1 MVTIIDTLHQI
12 ITNIIPT
19 LCIASIFLVIFLIYG
34 LPVVTRLYVRFTGE
48 TAYAKVLKVKTV
60 PSLTHS
66 WLGMKEVTAELEVH
80 PQNGDPYVTED
91 RHVTWTMDF
100 FPLRPG
106 CVVQVR
112 VASGNPKHVVS
123 IPDTLCDL
131 TDEPEDAD
139 SQLDKL
145 MNMLN
150 VGMITQQEFDTQKDE
165 LLSKL

>member
-1 MVTIIDTLHQI
+1 MVTIIDTLYQI

-19 LCIASIFLVIFLIYG
+19 LCVASIFLVIFLIYG
-34 LPVVTRLYVRFTGE
+34 LPIATRLYVRFTGE
-48 TAYAKVLKVKTV
+48 VAYAKVLKVKTG

-66 WLGMKEVTAELEVH
+66 WLGMKEVTANLEVH
-80 PQNGDPYVTED
+80 PQNGEPYVTED
-91 RHVTWTMDF
+91 RYVTWKMDF
-100 FPLRPG
+100 FPLRPK
-106 CVVQVR
+106 CIVQVR
-112 VASGNPKHVVS
+112 VASGNSKRVVC

-139 SQLDKL
+139 GQLDKL

-150 VGMITQQEFDTQKDE
+150 VGMITQQEFDTQKAE